1 MNGQPGIKR
10 IFEESVQWGTER
22 TKEINRKSNQEKQI
36 VQEIKY
42 TQSQKRTENI
52 KKFLDINNV
61 ILV

>member
-1 MNGQPGIKR
+1 MDSQASKKYLKKALNMKQRKQNKQKSKPGKT
-10 IFEESVQWGTER
+10 V
-22 TKEINRKSNQEKQI
+22 